1 MDEQTQEWFEQL
13 VELAVSV
20 GADLAGAIA
29 ILIGGYIAA
38 GWARNATRRA
48 LDRSGKLD
56 ETVKPFIAN
65 TIRYTILIFVLIAVL
80 AQFGVQTASI
90 IAALG
95 TIGLAIGLALQGTL
109 SNVAAGLMLLFLRPF
124 RAGEY
129 IDADGLGGTVAEIG
143 LFATQMRTADGVFMH
158 VPNSMLLNRSI
169 KNYSRNPT
177 RRVDVLVGVSY
188 GDDIDRALEIARA
201 TLAEESRLLPEPV
214 PETMVM
220 ALADSSVNVN
230 LRGWVKASDYWP
242 VLFDLNR
249 RIKLRIEEAG
259 LSIPFPQRDVHVIER
274 RAE

>member
-1 MDEQTQEWFEQL
+1 MDKQTRDWMQQL
-13 VELAVSV
+13 IDFGLVAGMDLL
-20 GADLAGAIA
+20 GALA
-29 ILIGGYIAA
+29 ILVAGFIVA
-38 GWARNATRRA
+38 GWAKGATRRA

-65 TIRYTILIFVLIAVL
+65 TVRYAILIFVLVAVL
-80 AQFGVQTASI
+80 AQFGVQTASL

-188 GDDIDRALEIARA
+188 GDDIDKALEIASA
-201 TLAEESRLLPEPV
+201 TLAEESRLLPEPA
-214 PETMVM
+214 PQTMVM

-230 LRGWVKASDYWP
+230 LRAWVNASDYWP
-242 VLFDLNR
+242 VLFDMNR

-259 LSIPFPQRDVHVIER
+259 LTIPFPQRDVHVIER
-274 RAE
+274 KAE

>member
-1 MDEQTQEWFEQL
+1 MDKQTQEWFEQL
-13 VELAVSV
+13 VELAVSA

-38 GWARNATRRA
+38 GWARKATRRA

-188 GDDIDRALEIARA
+188 GDDIDKALEIASA
-201 TLAEESRLLPEPV
+201 TLAEESRLLPDPA
-214 PETMVM
+214 PQTMVM
-220 ALADSSVNVN
+220 GLADSSVNVN
-230 LRGWVKASDYWP
+230 LRGWVNASDYWP

-259 LSIPFPQRDVHVIER
+259 LTIPFPQRDVHLIER

>member
-1 MDEQTQEWFEQL
+1 MDL
-13 VELAVSV
+13 L
-20 GADLAGAIA
+20 GALA
-29 ILIGGYIAA
+29 ILIAGFIVA
-38 GWARNATRRA
+38 GWAKGATRRA

-65 TIRYTILIFVLIAVL
+65 TVRYTILIFVLIAVL

-129 IDADGLGGTVAEIG
+129 IDADGLGGTVGEIG

-188 GDDIDRALEIARA
+188 GDDIDKALEIAGA
-201 TLAEESRLLPEPV
+201 TLAEESRLLPEPA

-230 LRGWVKASDYWP
+230 LRGWVNASDYWP

-249 RIKLRIEEAG
+249 RIKLRIEQAG

-274 RAE
+274 KAE